1 MFKDAQSKEKYK
13 LFRLTW
19 PIYIEL
25 LFFMMMGIA
34 DTLMLSQYSDLSV
47 AAVGNANRIMAV
59 FIVLMN
65 AVGLGVGVLVSQFVG
80 AKREQE
86 AKAVMRAGLFGSF
99 FIGISLTVIISLLAQ
114 QVFILIRTD
123 ATIFSDSLF
132 YLRTVA
138 IGIPFIAG
146 IQAVSAGFKSFGKTK
161 LVMVIIAA
169 TNMLNVVLNAFLIFG
184 LGSFPE
190 LGVAGA
196 AYATLFS
203 KIVTFL
209 IVLFFFKRYFV
220 ARLFLNSFKELFY
233 YFPRVLRIGIP
244 GALEHFSYQ
253 FMQVILLSFINTLG
267 ALALTTQIYVHNLMM
282 PVLVFSLALAQGN
295 QVIVGWLVG
304 GKHIE
309 DAYRR
314 TIKTMRLA
322 IVIVMSIVTIM
333 AWQAPTLIGIFTD
346 NEDIITMA
354 RQAMLVVIV
363 LEIGRTSNLIVI
375 QALRATGDVI
385 YPVIIAVFS
394 MFGVAI
400 TLAWW
405 LGLRLEWG
413 LLGIF
418 IALAA
423 DECVRGIL
431 VLIRWLKRDW
441 VGKKVIN

>member
-1 MFKDAQSKEKYK
+1 MTKAGQPAQRKT

-25 LFFMMMGIA
+25 LFFMLMGVA

-65 AVGLGVGVLVSQFVG
+65 AVALGVGVLVSQFVG
-80 AKREQE
+80 AKREVE
-86 AKAVMRAGLFGSF
+86 AKMVMRAGLFGSF
-99 FIGISLTVIISLLAQ
+99 FIGLSLTVIITLLAH

-146 IQAVSAGFKSFGKTK
+146 IQAISAGFKSFGRTK
-161 LVMVIIAA
+161 LVMIIIAI
-169 TNMLNVVLNAFLIFG
+169 TNVLNVVLNAFLIFG
-184 LGSFPE
+184 LWIFPE
-190 LGVAGA
+190 LGVSGAG
-196 AYATLFS
+196 YATLFS
-203 KIVTFL
+203 KIVTFFT
-209 IVLFFFKRYFV
+209 VLFFFKHYLSN
-220 ARLFLNSFKELFY
+220 RLFLHGLKEMY
-233 YFPRVLRIGIP
+233 HYFPKVLKIGIP

-295 QVIVGWLVG
+295 QVMVGWLVG
-304 GKHIE
+304 GKQID
-309 DAYRR
+309 DAYQR

-322 IVIVMSIVTIM
+322 IVIVIIIVGIM
-333 AWQAPTLIGIFTD
+333 AWQAPILIGIFTD
-346 NEDIITMA
+346 NDNIINTA
-354 RQAMLVVIV
+354 KTVMLVVIV
-363 LEIGRTSNLIVI
+363 LEMGRTSNLIVI

-385 YPVIIAVFS
+385 YPVVIAVFS

-400 TLAWW
+400 SLAWW
-405 LGLRLEWG
+405 LALHLEWG

-423 DECVRGIL
+423 DECLRGIL
-431 VLIRWLKRDW
+431 VLIRWLKRGW
-441 VGKKVIN
+441 VGKAMVN